1 MSIIKG
7 TLMLKR
13 EMVIKKASRIY
24 TGPEVSGCRPLLVTF
39 EDFKDREEVLRKTAM
54 LKGSNIHV
62 TGICFFLMILSIFY
76 IAPVLSTEQYHLLI
90 CVQICRH
97 LSFSHCFYLTEFIWD
112 SIRLLKEPLNF

>member
-1 MSIIKG
+1 MSIIRT

-62 TGICFFLMILSIFY
+62 TEDMSRYNTVFLIFFLTNLLSK
-76 IAPVLSTEQYHLLI
+76 T
-90 CVQICRH
+90 
-97 LSFSHCFYLTEFIWD
+97 
-112 SIRLLKEPLNF
+112 